1 MWMPKPSREFER
13 SIRQINARKSY
24 SAQGDRDTLISGIPS
39 LQKLTLLAEVIYQT
53 KNKPNNLYLS

>member
-1 MWMPKPSREFER
+1 MQETFILHNETE
-13 SIRQINARKSY
+13 I
-24 SAQGDRDTLISGIPS
+24 LGIPS